1 MQCGGKG
8 DIPCGGFGDA
18 REVRRTAAFVTF
30 RGLDSLRR
38 ESYLRA
44 HPDPPESGGAL
55 VRASAFRLEAGHF

>member
-38 ESYLRA
+38 ESYLAPIPILRLT
-44 HPDPPESGGAL
+44 GGAF